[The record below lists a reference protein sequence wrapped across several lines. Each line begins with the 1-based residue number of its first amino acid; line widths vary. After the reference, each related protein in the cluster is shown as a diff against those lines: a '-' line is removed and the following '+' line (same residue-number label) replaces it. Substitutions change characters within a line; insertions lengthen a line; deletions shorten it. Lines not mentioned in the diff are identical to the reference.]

1 MFNKSKK
8 LAIFAIITSI
18 LISNIG
24 IIAYAADPTI
34 TTAPAT
40 ATVTG
45 KPDVTIGKLEL
56 TEFAAVELDG
66 TTKTTNATVTNM
78 KLTDARGTGNGWN
91 ISLSATQF
99 TNATSKNPTLNKL
112 PADSL
117 ALGKVSIAVDIGS
130 KDSTPVTNIKI
141 LEGTIDNVAGV
152 KILDAPVN
160 NGMGKYTV
168 SIAPVT
174 LTLLPKDAK
183 AGIYTSTV
191 TMTLAHG
198 PAI

>member
-1 MFNKSKK
+1 MFSKIKK
-8 LAIFAIITSI
+8 LAVTGIITSM

-24 IIAYAADPTI
+24 IIAYASAPTI

-56 TEFAAVELDG
+56 TEFATVELDG
-66 TTKTTNATVTNM
+66 TTKTTNATITNM
-78 KLTDARGTGNGWN
+78 KLTDARGTGNGWSV
-91 ISLSATQF
+91 SLGATHF
-99 TNATSKNPTLNKL
+99 TNATSKNPDINTL

-117 ALGKVSIAVDIGS
+117 ALGKVSIAVDNES

-160 NGMGKYTV
+160 NGMGKYTI
-168 SIAPVT
+168 SIAPLT

-198 PAI
+198 PVI